1 MLFGVFALSWGA
13 MTVLPFLRYLTPKA
27 KADGGETVASV
38 NIGPVDGIRPGQGK
52 NFQFGHQPGVILH
65 DADGQFYAYNA
76 VCTHLGCTVQYNSEK
91 ANIWCACHGGV
102 YDAKTGKNIA
112 GPPPKPLKPLNVDVV
127 DGQLIVSNPS
137 APPSA
142 AQKS

>member
-1 MLFGVFALSWGA
+1 
-13 MTVLPFLRYLTPKA
+13 
-27 KADGGETVASV
+27 
-38 NIGPVDGIRPGQGK
+38 
-52 NFQFGHQPGVILH
+52 
-65 DADGQFYAYNA
+65 
-76 VCTHLGCTVQYNSEK
+76 VQYNSEK